1 MANTNTFS
9 TNHGLSIANF
19 ELQFAAGYY
28 GVELDDSTFA
38 SIANEAVARAQQ
50 YVAFCKHV
58 NQVFDVDD
66 FRVQEL
72 VYKFLYDCVKEF
84 AEAQ

>member
-9 TNHGLSIANF
+9 TNQGLSIANF
-19 ELQFAAGYY
+19 ELQYAADYY
-28 GVELDDSTFA
+28 GLDLDDSTFA

-50 YVAFCKHV
+50 RVAFNKRV
-58 NQVFDVDD
+58 NMSYSVDD
-66 FRVQEL
+66 FLIHKL
-72 VYKFLYDCVKEF
+72 VYEFLYICVKEF